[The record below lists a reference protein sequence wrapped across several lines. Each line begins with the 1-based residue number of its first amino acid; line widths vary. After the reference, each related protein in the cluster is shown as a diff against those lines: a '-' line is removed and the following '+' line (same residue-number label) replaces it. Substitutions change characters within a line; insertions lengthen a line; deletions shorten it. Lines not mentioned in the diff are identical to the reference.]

1 MKKIKIVLLS
11 LILIV
16 LITPA
21 ITAQEQSGKIVAV
34 NDNHPS
40 ILFETNDE
48 IEEYSLAL
56 NNSIKL
62 NGREVSINA
71 LRPIK
76 DNVFQEAIIKT
87 NQAGEII
94 KIKSFYQA
102 VAISIEEL
110 NESEIVMNDLNN
122 NQLLKYNI
130 NQDLTIKKNN
140 QSANLEDL
148 KQGEH
153 GFLILGI
160 EARAR
165 KIVLNNYARAN

>member
-1 MKKIKIVLLS
+1 
-11 LILIV
+11 
-16 LITPA
+16 
-21 ITAQEQSGKIVAV
+21 
-34 NDNHPS
+34 
-40 ILFETNDE
+40 
-48 IEEYSLAL
+48 
-56 NNSIKL
+56 
-62 NGREVSINA
+62 
-71 LRPIK
+71 
-76 DNVFQEAIIKT
+76 
-87 NQAGEII
+87 
-94 KIKSFYQA
+94 
-102 VAISIEEL
+102 
-110 NESEIVMNDLNN
+110 MNYLNN